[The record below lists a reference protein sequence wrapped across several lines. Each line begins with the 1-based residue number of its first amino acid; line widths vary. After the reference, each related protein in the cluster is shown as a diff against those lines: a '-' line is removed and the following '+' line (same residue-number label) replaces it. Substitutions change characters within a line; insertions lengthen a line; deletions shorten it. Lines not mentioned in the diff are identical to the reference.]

1 MAPKV
6 VVGAISSFVL
16 ARNRYASGYL
26 AMPLGAFHFACQSH
40 IDVKRSL
47 SRFGSIVGD
56 TTTRANMKSMTDSS
70 MKLLKRNVAEART
83 LGNVACSIVL
93 DNVQQYCLVH
103 EDALRLRSPYSRQV
117 PAPEVFQVL

>member
-26 AMPLGAFHFACQSH
+26 AMPLGALHFACQSH
-40 IDVKRSL
+40 IDLKRSL

-56 TTTRANMKSMTDSS
+56 TMSDLTLRPLANATVANTSWQYGSS
-70 MKLLKRNVAEART
+70 SSSRIVSALSSGSLKA
-83 LGNVACSIVL
+83 
-93 DNVQQYCLVH
+93 
-103 EDALRLRSPYSRQV
+103 
-117 PAPEVFQVL
+117 